1 MSVASKPVPSPAPRQ
16 ARAGDQRLAMGG
28 AVVRLR
34 VTAARGARA
43 GDERLARVSL
53 VTRLLQRP
61 ELGALIGAVAVYLLF
76 ATFDATPG
84 HKFSSIAGTQNSTDA
99 SSTYGI
105 MAVAVALL
113 MIGGE
118 FDLAAGVMIGTSGLL
133 LGMLITK
140 YGVNVW
146 VGIVVVLLFA
156 GLIGA
161 LNGTLVVRTKLPSFI
176 ITLATFF
183 VLRGVNVGVTLL
195 LTNTVRF
202 DISDQTPGFAGAQAI
217 FGSTFLAPYNF
228 QDAVLWWIAI
238 TVVATWVLTQTTF
251 GNWIYAVGGDANAA
265 RAVGVPVAR
274 TKVILFMTTA
284 MSAAMVGIMVAL
296 RFKGIQSGQGVG
308 LEFFYIIAA
317 VVGGCL
323 LTGGYGS
330 AIGASIGA
338 LVIGFAQIGIIFAGW
353 DSNWYFTFLGG
364 ILFLAVGVNTLVRRR
379 AATARR

>member
-1 MSVASKPVPSPAPRQ
+1 MSVASTKPVPSPAPRQ
-16 ARAGDQRLAMGG
+16 AG
-28 AVVRLR
+28 
-34 VTAARGARA
+34 A
-43 GDERLARVSL
+43 GDERLATVSI
-53 VTRLLQRP
+53 VVRLLQRP

-76 ATFDATPG
+76 ATVDVTPG
-84 HKFSSIAGTQNSTDA
+84 HKFTSIAGMQNSTDA
-99 SSTYGI
+99 ASTYGI

-118 FDLAAGVMIGTSGLL
+118 FDLSAGVMTGTSGLL
-133 LGMLITK
+133 LGMMITK
-140 YGVNVW
+140 YQLNVW
-146 VGIVVVLLFA
+146 AGILVVLVFA

-161 LNGTLVVRTKLPSFI
+161 INGFLVVRTKLPSFI

-183 VLRGVNVGVTLL
+183 VLRGVNVGVTLF
-195 LTNTVRF
+195 LTNNVRF
-202 DISDQTPGFAGAQAI
+202 DISDQAPGFAGAHAI

-228 QDAVLWWIAI
+228 QDALLWWIAI
-238 TVVATWVLTQTTF
+238 TVIATWVLTQTTF

-274 TKVILFMTTA
+274 TKIILFMTTA
-284 MSAAMVGIMVAL
+284 MSAALVGIMVAL
-296 RFKGIQSGQGVG
+296 RYKGIQAGQGVG
-308 LEFFYIIAA
+308 QEFFYIIAA

-338 LVIGFAQIGIIFAGW
+338 LIIGFAQIGIIFANW
-353 DSNWYFTFLGG
+353 DSNWYYTFLGV

-379 AATARR
+379 AASARR

>member
-1 MSVASKPVPSPAPRQ
+1 MSVATQPVPSPRQ
-16 ARAGDQRLAMGG
+16 AG
-28 AVVRLR
+28 
-34 VTAARGARA
+34 A
-43 GDERLARVSL
+43 GDERVATVNVL
-53 VTRLLQRP
+53 VRLLQRP

-76 ATFDATPG
+76 ATVDATPG
-84 HKFSSIAGTQNSTDA
+84 HKFSSVAGMQNWTDA
-99 SSTYGI
+99 ASTYGI

-118 FDLAAGVMIGTSGLL
+118 FDLSAGVMIGTCGLL
-133 LGMLITK
+133 LGMLITR
-140 YGVNVW
+140 YDVNVW
-146 VGIVVVLLFA
+146 LGIVVVLLFA
-156 GLIGA
+156 GMIGA
-161 LNGTLVVRTKLPSFI
+161 VNGILVVRTKLPSFI

-183 VLRGVNVGVTLL
+183 VLRGMNVGVTLFI
-195 LTNTVRF
+195 TNQVRF
-202 DISDQTPGFAGAQAI
+202 DISDQAPGFGGAQSV

-274 TKVILFMTTA
+274 TKVILFMCTA
-284 MSAAMVGIMVAL
+284 MAAALVGIMVAL
-296 RFKGIQSGQGVG
+296 RFKGIQTGQGVG
-308 LEFFYIIAA
+308 QEFFFIIAA

-353 DSNWYFTFLGG
+353 DSNWYFTFLGV
-364 ILFLAVGVNTLVRRR
+364 ILFVAVGVNTLVRRR
-379 AATARR
+379 AASARR

>member
-16 ARAGDQRLAMGG
+16 AG
-28 AVVRLR
+28 
-34 VTAARGARA
+34 A
-43 GDERLARVSL
+43 GDERLATVG
-53 VTRLLQRP
+53 VVVRLLQRP
-61 ELGALIGAVAVYLLF
+61 ELGALIGGVAVYLLF
-76 ATFDATPG
+76 ATVDATPG
-84 HKFSSIAGTQNSTDA
+84 HKFTSIAGMQNWTDA
-99 SSTYGI
+99 ASTYGI

-118 FDLAAGVMIGTSGLL
+118 FDLSAGVMIGSCGLL
-133 LGMLITK
+133 LGMLITR
-140 YGVNVW
+140 YQINVW
-146 VGIVVVLLFA
+146 AAIVVVLVFA

-161 LNGTLVVRTKLPSFI
+161 VNGMLVVRTKLPSFI

-195 LTNTVRF
+195 ITNQVRF
-202 DISDQTPGFAGAQAI
+202 DISDQAPGFASAQGI

-238 TVVATWVLTQTTF
+238 TVTATWVLTQTTF

-265 RAVGVPVAR
+265 RSVGVPVAR
-274 TKVILFMTTA
+274 TKVILFMCTA
-284 MSAAMVGIMVAL
+284 MAAALVGIMVAL
-296 RFKGIQSGQGVG
+296 RFKGIQTGQGVG
-308 LEFFYIIAA
+308 QEFFFIIAA

-353 DSNWYFTFLGG
+353 DSNWYFTFLGV
-364 ILFLAVGVNTLVRRR
+364 ILFVAVGVNTLVRRR
-379 AATARR
+379 AASARR

>member
-1 MSVASKPVPSPAPRQ
+1 MSVASRPVQTPDPRSKGEGTDE
-16 ARAGDQRLAMGG
+16 RIGG
-28 AVVRLR
+28 VRL
-34 VTAARGARA
+34 V
-43 GDERLARVSL
+43 V
-53 VTRLLQRP
+53 RLLQRP
-61 ELGALIGAVAVYLLF
+61 ELGALIGAIAVYLLF

-84 HKFSSIAGTQNSTDA
+84 HKFSSIAGMQNWTDA
-99 SSTYGI
+99 ASTYGI

-118 FDLAAGVMIGTSGLL
+118 FDLSAGVMIGTSGLL
-133 LGMLITK
+133 LGMLITR
-140 YGVNVW
+140 YLVNVW
-146 VGIVVVLLFA
+146 VAIVVVLVFA
-156 GLIGA
+156 ALIGV

-202 DISDQTPGFAGAQAI
+202 DISDQAPGFTSAQAI

-251 GNWIYAVGGDANAA
+251 GNWIYGVGGDANAA

-274 TKVILFMTTA
+274 TKVILFMCTA
-284 MSAAMVGIMVAL
+284 MAAALVGIMVAL
-296 RFKGIQSGQGVG
+296 RFRGIQSGQGVG
-308 LEFFYIIAA
+308 QEFFFIIAA

-338 LVIGFAQIGIIFAGW
+338 LIIGFAQIGIIFANW
-353 DSNWYFTFLGG
+353 DSNWYFTFLGV

-379 AATARR
+379 AASARR

>member
-1 MSVASKPVPSPAPRQ
+1 MSVVSKPVPTPAPRQ
-16 ARAGDQRLAMGG
+16 S
-28 AVVRLR
+28 V
-34 VTAARGARA
+34 A
-43 GDERLARVSL
+43 GDERLATVS
-53 VTRLLQRP
+53 VFVRLLQRP

-76 ATFDATPG
+76 ATVDATQG
-84 HKFSSIAGTQNSTDA
+84 HRFSSIAGMQNWTDA
-99 SSTYGI
+99 ASTYGI

-118 FDLAAGVMIGTSGLL
+118 FDLSAGVMIGTCGLL
-133 LGMLITK
+133 LGMLITR
-140 YGVNVW
+140 YQINTW
-146 VGIVVVLLFA
+146 AAIVVVLLFA
-156 GLIGA
+156 GLMGA
-161 LNGTLVVRTKLPSFI
+161 VNGMLVVRTKLPSFI

-195 LTNTVRF
+195 LTNQVRF
-202 DISDQTPGFAGAQAI
+202 DISDRASGFASAQGI

-228 QDAVLWWIAI
+228 QDAVLWWIGI
-238 TVVATWVLTQTTF
+238 TIVATWVLTQTTF

-274 TKVILFMTTA
+274 TKVILFMFTA
-284 MSAAMVGIMVAL
+284 MSAALVGIMVAL
-296 RFKGIQSGQGVG
+296 RFKGIQTGQGVG
-308 LEFFYIIAA
+308 QEFFFIIAA

-353 DSNWYFTFLGG
+353 DSNWYFTFLGV
-364 ILFLAVGVNTLVRRR
+364 ILFVAVGVNTLVRRR
-379 AATARR
+379 AASARR

>member
-1 MSVASKPVPSPAPRQ
+1 MSVATTKPVPSPSPRQ
-16 ARAGDQRLAMGG
+16 AGK
-28 AVVRLR
+28 
-34 VTAARGARA
+34 
-43 GDERLARVSL
+43 GDERLATVSVL
-53 VTRLLQRP
+53 TRLLQRP

-76 ATFDATPG
+76 ATVDATPG
-84 HKFSSIAGTQNSTDA
+84 HKFTSIAGMQNWTDA
-99 SSTYGI
+99 ASTYGI

-118 FDLAAGVMIGTSGLL
+118 FDLSAGVMTGTSGLL
-133 LGMLITK
+133 LGMMITR
-140 YGVNVW
+140 YQVNVW
-146 VGIVVVLLFA
+146 AGIVVVLVFA

-161 LNGTLVVRTKLPSFI
+161 INGNLVVRTKLPSFI

-195 LTNTVRF
+195 LTNNVRF
-202 DISDQTPGFAGAQAI
+202 DISDQAPGFASAQAI

-228 QDAVLWWIAI
+228 QDALLWWIAI

-274 TKVILFMTTA
+274 TKIILFMSTA
-284 MSAAMVGIMVAL
+284 MSAALVGIMVAL
-296 RFKGIQSGQGVG
+296 RYRGIQAGQGVG
-308 LEFFYIIAA
+308 QEFFYIIAA

-338 LVIGFAQIGIIFAGW
+338 LIIGFAQIGIIFANW
-353 DSNWYFTFLGG
+353 DSNWYYTFLGV

-379 AATARR
+379 AASARH

>member
-1 MSVASKPVPSPAPRQ
+1 MSVASTQPVSSPAPR
-16 ARAGDQRLAMGG
+16 A
-28 AVVRLR
+28 
-34 VTAARGARA
+34 T
-43 GDERLARVSL
+43 DERIARVSL
-53 VTRLLQRP
+53 LVRLLQRP
-61 ELGALIGAVAVYLLF
+61 ELGALIGAAAVYALF
-76 ATFDATPG
+76 ATVDATPG
-84 HKFSSIAGTQNSTDA
+84 HLFSSIAGMQNWTDA
-99 SSTYGI
+99 ASTYGI

-118 FDLAAGVMIGTSGLL
+118 FDLSAGVMTGTSGLL
-133 LGMLITK
+133 LGMLITRDQL
-140 YGVNVW
+140 NVW
-146 VGIVVVLLFA
+146 LGIVLVLLFA
-156 GLIGA
+156 GVIGVV
-161 LNGTLVVRTKLPSFI
+161 NGLLVVRTKLPSFI

-183 VLRGVNVGVTLL
+183 VLRGVDVGVTRL

-202 DISDQTPGFAGAQAI
+202 DISDQAPGFASAQSI

-228 QDAVLWWIAI
+228 QDAVLWWIGI

-265 RAVGVPVAR
+265 RAVGVPVAQ
-274 TKVILFMTTA
+274 TKVILFMGTA
-284 MSAAMVGIMVAL
+284 MAAALVGIMVAL

-330 AIGASIGA
+330 AIGASLGA
-338 LVIGFAQIGIIFAGW
+338 LIIGFAQIGIIFANW
-353 DSNWYFTFLGG
+353 DSNWYFTFLGV

-379 AATARR
+379 AASARR